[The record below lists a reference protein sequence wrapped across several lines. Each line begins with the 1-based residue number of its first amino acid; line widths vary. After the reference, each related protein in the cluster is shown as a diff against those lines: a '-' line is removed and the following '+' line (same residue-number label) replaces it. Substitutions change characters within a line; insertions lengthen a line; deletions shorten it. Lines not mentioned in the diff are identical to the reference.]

1 MMKNSKKGSS
11 SVFLVM
17 VMATLFA
24 IIFALIAGA
33 RNEYIKS
40 RGDAIINLA
49 GDSVLSEFDTYV
61 QKEYGLFLLGGHKS
75 KLNSKLRSYVDYSI
89 SGMDN
94 VKDTS
99 TSINGSGYSIA
110 NNEYVKE
117 QIISHMRYGE
127 VSGILDKFMK
137 ASEKKNDMEY
147 ETLRN
152 GATIVSLP
160 TYNMP
165 KTSLTTKAKYLAENL
180 TEAKT
185 AFQTGS
191 DKYLMNRYI
200 LKYFNNMAYKTDGN
214 HFFRNEAEYILGG
227 ELSDHKN
234 EKRVEMAI
242 VAMRFPL
249 NLAYLYSD
257 KEKMAAL
264 LALAEILTPEAAPA
278 TQLVLAATW
287 AYAESDNDVKLL
299 WDGSKVPLT
308 KDKSTWAVDMD
319 SAINGLNTG
328 IFRPDKEKGQT
339 YSDYLQIMLYFLD
352 DEVKT
357 ARVMDLIQI
366 NTRMNND
373 SDFVIE
379 EHCCGFHMSVGINR
393 RNFSYEKK
401 Y

>member
-1 MMKNSKKGSS
+1 MI
-11 SVFLVM
+11 
-17 VMATLFA
+17 MATLFA
-24 IIFALIAGA
+24 ITFALITGA

-40 RGDAIINLA
+40 RSDAIINLA

-61 QKEYGLFLLGGHKS
+61 QQEYGLFLLGGHKS
-75 KLNSKLRSYVDYSI
+75 KLNSKLSSYVDYGI

-94 VKDTS
+94 VKVTS
-99 TSINGSGYSIA
+99 ASINGSGYSIA
-110 NNEYVKE
+110 NNEYIKE
-117 QIISHMRYGE
+117 QIISHMKYART
-127 VSGILDKFMK
+127 SGILDKFMK
-137 ASEKKNDMEY
+137 ASDAKNDMKY

-160 TYNMP
+160 TYDMP
-165 KTSLTTKAKYLAENL
+165 KTSLTAKAKALGENIE
-180 TEAKT
+180 EAKT
-185 AFQTGS
+185 AFQTGTN
-191 DKYLMNRYI
+191 KYLMNRYI
-200 LKYFNNMAYKTDGN
+200 LKYFNNMAYKTDDN

-227 ELSDHKN
+227 ELSDRKN

-242 VAMRFPL
+242 VAMRFPI

-264 LALAEILTPEAAPA
+264 LAAAEILTPEAAPA
-278 TQLVLAATW
+278 TQHVLAATW

-308 KDKSTWAVDMD
+308 KDNSTWAVDMD
-319 SAINGLNTG
+319 SAIDGLNTG
-328 IFRPDKEKGQT
+328 IFRPDKEKGQS
-339 YSDYLQIMLYFLD
+339 YSDYLQMMLYFLD

-357 ARVMDLIQI
+357 ARIMDIIQI
-366 NTRMNND
+366 NTRMNDD

-379 EHCCGFHMSVGINR
+379 EHCCGFHMSVGINHK
-393 RNFSYEKK
+393 NFSYEKK